1 MAKNKSSTSVSTN
14 ALGATT
20 SSTVSA
26 SAAAGSTG
34 TASAATG
41 STGTTG
47 AGSVTGVNNPGLSPA
62 GVVSPKSS
70 SKGLEVKITKRLGGL
85 EKYLPA
91 DTSLVIN
98 GQTFVVSGLIQ
109 SLQTMDDL
117 YTALD
122 TAEQQSK
129 VAITQARQ
137 AVNAELP
144 AIEALITGLDNTL
157 RGYFGKGNPILAN
170 FGIATGAVKKPS
182 SATLAGAAATAK
194 LTRVARNTLGKKA
207 KLKVTGGKAGVQLVS
222 PDGATIAGSTPA
234 SPPAAAPSGSG
245 NGANG
250 SSTTK

>member
-1 MAKNKSSTSVSTN
+1 MANKKSSTNVSTT
-14 ALGATT
+14 ALGAIA

-41 STGTTG
+41 GAGATG
-47 AGSVTGVNNPGLSPA
+47 AGPVTGVSNPGLSPA
-62 GVVSPKSS
+62 GVVSPKS
-70 SKGLEVKITKRLGGL
+70 KGLEVKIAKRLGGL

-91 DTSLVIN
+91 DTSLVLN
-98 GQTFVVSGLIQ
+98 GQTFIVSSLIQ
-109 SLQTMDDL
+109 SLQAMDDL

-170 FGIATGAVKKPS
+170 FGIATGAKKKPS
-182 SATLAGAAATAK
+182 SATLAGAAASAK

-222 PDGATIAGSTPA
+222 PNGTAIAGSTPA
-234 SPPAAAPSGSG
+234 SPPAAAAGGSG

-250 SSTTK
+250 SGTTK